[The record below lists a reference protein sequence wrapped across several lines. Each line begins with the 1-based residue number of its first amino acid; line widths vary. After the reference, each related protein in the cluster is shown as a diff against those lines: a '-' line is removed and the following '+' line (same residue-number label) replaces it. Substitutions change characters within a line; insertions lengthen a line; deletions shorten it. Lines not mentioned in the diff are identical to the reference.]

1 MFYKKGVIE
10 NFANGL
16 EACNFIKKENMARC
30 FAVNFLMTPFLQNT
44 TCGSFCSFPFYQQ
57 YLSRDTTFSTLV
69 LNPISYQY
77 LKKILFKLD
86 ASSLMDIF
94 LFGFLKHPNGQTL
107 VHNQQ

>member
-1 MFYKKGVIE
+1 MGLRPATLLKKRIWH
-10 NFANGL
+10 
-16 EACNFIKKENMARC
+16 RC
-30 FAVNFLMTPFLQNT
+30 FAVNFLRTPFLQNT